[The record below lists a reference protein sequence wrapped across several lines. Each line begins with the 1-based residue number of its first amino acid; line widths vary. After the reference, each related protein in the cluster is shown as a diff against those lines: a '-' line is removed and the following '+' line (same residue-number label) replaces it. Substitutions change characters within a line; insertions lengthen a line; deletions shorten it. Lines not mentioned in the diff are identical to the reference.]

1 MTFRDEANKFE
12 RLAIQEVYS
21 IDGVIEE
28 VSPNIGLM
36 IDPST
41 SHHFLYHYSG

>member
-1 MTFRDEANKFE
+1 MTFHDVANKLE

-21 IDGVIEE
+21 IVGAKGE

-36 IDPST
+36 IDPLT
-41 SHHFLYHYSG
+41 SHHFYSG